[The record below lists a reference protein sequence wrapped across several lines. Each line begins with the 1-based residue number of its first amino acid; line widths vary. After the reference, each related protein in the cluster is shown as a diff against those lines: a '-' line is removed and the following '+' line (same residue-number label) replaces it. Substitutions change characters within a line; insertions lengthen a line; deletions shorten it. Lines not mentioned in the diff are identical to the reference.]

1 MLKTIIKYIIF
12 IFLFIYTKEGNL
24 LTYDSRYFYCNGR
37 IYSDNN
43 GLSINEINSICSKIT
58 ADDRYVV
65 LFTNQ
70 DRFYDERSYT
80 YNSEDFFSTRCYSNT
95 INCKYDFAICIYL
108 WGGKVIITSGS
119 IAKNVVNQG
128 KRMNVINNMIIY
140 LKNQEYY
147 TAIQNAITE
156 ISKIYYQ
163 NGGRTGS
170 ATAQGG
176 HSTFVIFFFILILC
190 CCCICCYF
198 IYQNQQKSNE
208 ELTYT
213 QIIENQNPDG
223 TYTVNQNYTYDQSL
237 KIHNHLVALEKI
249 IEEINQSSPPIKNT
263 NICLICMQPIF
274 NSVGTVEN
282 GNTRYACQHVYHTDC
297 LSRYNLTCCLMC
309 KGINDNA
316 SVIINNYHDT
326 QVINEEQVKN
336 FIKNLQNIYPPQELK
351 IYAQRYP
358 QEYNNFNDGLM
369 LGLLA
374 SSWCMP
380 PVVVVNNGPGYGYND
395 YGGYNNYNQPPN
407 MYNGDPNPDSAV
419 GGFQSNNI
427 EMQEINN
434 GNNNVGNFGGYGN
447 NNDYTGGNFGGYGNN
462 SNNVNTGGNF
472 GGYGNNSNNVGDF
485 GGGGD
490 YSADGGD
497 F

>member
-1 MLKTIIKYIIF
+1 MIKAFLKLIL
-12 IFLFIYTKEGNL
+12 FLFVFKYTKEGL
-24 LTYDSRYFYCNGR
+24 LTYDSRNFYCNGR

-43 GLSINEINSICSKIT
+43 GLSINEVNSLCSKIT
-58 ADDRYVV
+58 SDDRYVI

-70 DRFYDERSYT
+70 DRFRDENSYT
-80 YNSEDFFSTRCYSNT
+80 YNSEDFFTTRCYSNS

-119 IAKNVVNQG
+119 IAKNVVNQAN
-128 KRMNVINNMIIY
+128 RMNIINNMIVY
-140 LKNQEYY
+140 LRNQEYY
-147 TAIQNAITE
+147 TAIQTAITE

-163 NGGRTGS
+163 NGGKKGTTTS
-170 ATAQGG
+170 QGN
-176 HSTFVIFFFILILC
+176 HSTFVVFFFLLILC
-190 CCCICCYF
+190 CCCVCCYF

-213 QIIENQNPDG
+213 QIIENQNPNDAIF
-223 TYTVNQNYTYDQSL
+223 TVNENTYDQSL

-249 IEEINQSSPPIKNT
+249 IEEIKQSNPPIKDT
-263 NICLICMQPIF
+263 NMCLICMQQII
-274 NSVGTVEN
+274 NTVGTIET
-282 GNTRYACQHVYHTDC
+282 GNTRFACQHVYHTDC
-297 LSRYNLTCCLMC
+297 LSRYNLHCCLMC
-309 KGINDNA
+309 KGLNDNA
-316 SVIINNYHDT
+316 SSTINNYHDS

-336 FIKNLQNIYPPQELK
+336 FIKNLQNIYPPKELK

-395 YGGYNNYNQPPN
+395 YGGGYNNNYNQN
-407 MYNGDPNPDSAV
+407 YEGNPNPDSAV

-427 EMQEINN
+427 EMTEINN
-434 GNNNVGNFGGYGN
+434 GNNNDNNGGNFGGYGN
-447 NNDYTGGNFGGYGNN
+447 NNN
-462 SNNVNTGGNF
+462 NTGGNF
-472 GGYGNNSNNVGDF
+472 GGYGNNSNDMGGF

-490 YSADGGD
+490 FSADGGD

>member
-1 MLKTIIKYIIF
+1 MKVLSKF
-12 IFLFIYTKEGNL
+12 IPLILLFLCTKESSIP
-24 LTYDSRYFYCNGR
+24 YDSRNFYCNGR

-70 DRFYDERSYT
+70 DRFIDERSYT
-80 YNSEDFFSTRCYSNT
+80 YASEDFFSTHCYSNT
-95 INCKYDFAICIYL
+95 INCKYDFAICIFL

-119 IAKNVVNQG
+119 IAKNVVSQG
-128 KRMNVINNMIIY
+128 NRMNIINNMIIY
-140 LKNQEYY
+140 LRNREYY
-147 TAIQNAITE
+147 TAIQSAITD

-163 NGGRTGS
+163 NGGRRGT
-170 ATAQGG
+170 TTTNKG
-176 HSTFVIFFFILILC
+176 HSTFVIFFFILLIC

-198 IYQNQQKSNE
+198 IYQNQQKSND

-213 QIIENQNPDG
+213 TIVDNPNG
-223 TYTVNQNYTYDQSL
+223 EYTVNQNYTYDQSL
-237 KIHNHLVALEKI
+237 KIHNHLVSLEKM
-249 IEEINQSSPPIKNT
+249 IEEINQNDPPIKNT
-263 NICLICMQPIF
+263 NLCLICMQPII
-274 NSVGTVEN
+274 NTVGTMETSH
-282 GNTRYACQHVYHTDC
+282 TRFGCQHVYHSDC
-297 LSRYNLTCCLMC
+297 LSRYNIHCCLMC
-309 KGINDNA
+309 KGTGENA
-316 SVIINNYHDT
+316 SMIVNNYHDT
-326 QVINEEQVKN
+326 QVLNEEQVKN
-336 FIKNLQNIYPPQELK
+336 FIKNLQLIYPPQQLK

-374 SSWCMP
+374 SSWAMP
-380 PVVVVNNGPGYGYND
+380 PVVVINNNPGYND
-395 YGGYNNYNQPPN
+395 YGGYNNYNQQN
-407 MYNGDPNPDSAV
+407 MYGGDPNPDSAV

-427 EMQEINN
+427 EMHEINN
-434 GNNNVGNFGGYGN
+434 NNNGN
-447 NNDYTGGNFGGYGNN
+447 DGGNFGGYGNN
-462 SNNVNTGGNF
+462 
-472 GGYGNNSNNVGDF
+472 GNNGYDTGNF

>member
-1 MLKTIIKYIIF
+1 MIKALLKLMLFTLVFVQIK
-12 IFLFIYTKEGNL
+12 GGL
-24 LTYDSRYFYCNGR
+24 LTYDSRHFYCNGR

-58 ADDRYVV
+58 SDDRYVI

-70 DRFYDERSYT
+70 DRFRDEYSYT
-80 YNSEDFFSTRCYSNT
+80 YNSEDFFSTRCYSNS

-119 IAKNVVNQG
+119 IAKNIVSQG
-128 KRMNVINNMIIY
+128 NRMNIINNMIVY
-140 LKNQEYY
+140 LRNQEYY
-147 TAIQNAITE
+147 TAIQTAITE

-163 NGGRTGS
+163 NGGKKGTTTTS
-170 ATAQGG
+170 QGG
-176 HSTFVIFFFILILC
+176 HSTFVIFFFLLILC

-213 QIIENQNPDG
+213 QIIENQNPNDG

-249 IEEINQSSPPIKNT
+249 IEEINQSNPPIKDT
-263 NICLICMQPIF
+263 NMCLICMQQII
-274 NSVGTVEN
+274 NTVGTVET
-282 GNTRYACQHVYHTDC
+282 GNTRFACQHVYHTDC
-297 LSRYNLTCCLMC
+297 LSRYNLHCCLMC
-309 KGINDNA
+309 KGLNDNA
-316 SVIINNYHDT
+316 SVVINNYHDS

-380 PVVVVNNGPGYGYND
+380 PVVVVNNGPGYGYNND
-395 YGGYNNYNQPPN
+395 YGGYNNNYNQDYGGN
-407 MYNGDPNPDSAV
+407 PNPDSAV

-427 EMQEINN
+427 EMTEINN
-434 GNNNVGNFGGYGN
+434 GNNDNNAGNFGGFGN
-447 NNDYTGGNFGGYGNN
+447 NNNN
-462 SNNVNTGGNF
+462 NTGG
-472 GGYGNNSNNVGDF
+472 DF
-485 GGGGD
+485 GHYENNNANDMGGFSGGGD
-490 YSADGGD
+490 FSADGGD

>member
-1 MLKTIIKYIIF
+1 MIKKIF
-12 IFLFIYTKEGNL
+12 EFILFIILFVYTKQGDL
-24 LTYDSRYFYCNGR
+24 LAYDSRNFYCNGR

-43 GLSINEINSICSKIT
+43 GLSMSEINSLCSKIT
-58 ADDRYVV
+58 SDDRYVI

-70 DRFYDERSYT
+70 DRFSDEKSYT
-80 YNSEDFFSTRCYSNT
+80 YNSEDFFSSRCYSNS

-119 IAKNVVNQG
+119 IAKNIVNQG
-128 KRMNVINNMIIY
+128 SRMNIINNMIIY
-140 LKNQEYY
+140 LRNGEYY
-147 TAIQNAITE
+147 TAIQSAITQ

-163 NGGRTGS
+163 NGGGRGTTTTHS
-170 ATAQGG
+170 GG
-176 HSTFVIFFFILILC
+176 HSTFVTFFFLLILC

-198 IYQNQQKSNE
+198 IYQNQQKSNQ
-208 ELTYT
+208 ELTYS
-213 QIIENQNPDG
+213 QIIENQNDG
-223 TYTVNQNYTYDQSL
+223 SYTVNQNYSYDQSL

-249 IEEINQSSPPIKNT
+249 IQEINQSDPPIKNT
-263 NICLICMQPIF
+263 NLCLICMQPII
-274 NSVGTVEN
+274 NTVGIVET
-282 GNTRYACQHVYHTDC
+282 GNTRFDCKHVYHTDC
-297 LSRYNLTCCLMC
+297 LSRNNLNMCLMC
-309 KGINDNA
+309 KDINDKA
-316 SVIINNYHDT
+316 SVTINNYHDT

-336 FIKNLQNIYPPQELK
+336 FIKNLQSIYPPQQLK

-380 PVVVVNNGPGYGYND
+380 PHVVVVNNGPGYGYND
-395 YGGYNNYNQPPN
+395 NGGYNNYNQQN
-407 MYNGDPNPDSAV
+407 MYGGDPNPDSAV

-427 EMQEINN
+427 EMTEM
-434 GNNNVGNFGGYGN
+434 NNNNNNSGGNFGGYGN
-447 NNDYTGGNFGGYGNN
+447 NNDYTGGDFGG
-462 SNNVNTGGNF
+462 F
-472 GGYGNNSNNVGDF
+472 G

-490 YSADGGD
+490 YADDGGD

>member
-1 MLKTIIKYIIF
+1 MFKTLSEYI
-12 IFLFIYTKEGNL
+12 LFIILLVYTKQSGL
-24 LTYDSRYFYCNGR
+24 LIYDSRNFYCNGR

-43 GLSINEINSICSKIT
+43 GLSMNEINSLCSKIT
-58 ADDRYVV
+58 SDDRYVI

-70 DRFYDERSYT
+70 DRFHDEKSYT
-80 YNSEDFFSTRCYSNT
+80 YNSEDFFSTRCYSNS

-128 KRMNVINNMIIY
+128 YRMNIINNMIVY
-140 LKNQEYY
+140 LRNGEYY
-147 TAIQNAITE
+147 TAIQTAINE

-163 NGGRTGS
+163 NGGRRGTS
-170 ATAQGG
+170 NNHGG
-176 HSTFVIFFFILILC
+176 HSTFVTFFFILILC
-190 CCCICCYF
+190 CCCICFYF

-213 QIIENQNPDG
+213 QIIENPNDG
-223 TYTVNQNYTYDQSL
+223 TYTVNQNYSYDQSL
-237 KIHNHLVALEKI
+237 KIHNHLVALEKM
-249 IEEINQSSPPIKNT
+249 IEEINQSNPPIKNT
-263 NICLICMQPIF
+263 NICLICMQPII
-274 NSVGTVEN
+274 NTVGTVET
-282 GNTRYACQHVYHTDC
+282 GNTRFACQHVYHTDC
-297 LSRYNLTCCLMC
+297 LTRNNLQICLMC
-309 KGINDNA
+309 KDISDNA
-316 SVIINNYHDT
+316 SVTINNYHDS

-336 FIKNLQNIYPPQELK
+336 FIKNLQSIYPPQQLK

-395 YGGYNNYNQPPN
+395 YGGYNNNYNQPN
-407 MYNGDPNPDSAV
+407 MYGGDPNPDSAV

-427 EMQEINN
+427 EMTEINN
-434 GNNNVGNFGGYGN
+434 NNNNIN
-447 NNDYTGGNFGGYGNN
+447 N
-462 SNNVNTGGNF
+462 NTGGNF
-472 GGYGNNSNNVGDF
+472 GGFGNNNENTGGDF
-485 GGGGD
+485 GGFGGGGGD
-490 YSADGGD
+490 FSADGGD

>member
-1 MLKTIIKYIIF
+1 MKSLSKF
-12 IFLFIYTKEGNL
+12 IPLILLFLCTKESSIP
-24 LTYDSRYFYCNGR
+24 YDSRNFYCNGR

-70 DRFYDERSYT
+70 DRFLDERSYT
-80 YNSEDFFSTRCYSNT
+80 YASEDFFSTHCYSNS
-95 INCKYDFAICIYL
+95 INCKYDFAICIFL

-119 IAKNVVNQG
+119 IAKNVVSQG
-128 KRMNVINNMIIY
+128 HRMNIINNMIIY
-140 LKNQEYY
+140 LRNREYY
-147 TAIQNAITE
+147 TAIQSAITD

-163 NGGRTGS
+163 NGGRRGT
-170 ATAQGG
+170 TTTNKG
-176 HSTFVIFFFILILC
+176 HSTFVIFFFILLIC
-190 CCCICCYF
+190 CCCVCCYF
-198 IYQNQQKSNE
+198 IYQNQQKSND

-213 QIIENQNPDG
+213 TIVDNPNG
-223 TYTVNQNYTYDQSL
+223 EYTVNQNYTYDQSL
-237 KIHNHLVALEKI
+237 KIHNHLVALEKM
-249 IEEINQSSPPIKNT
+249 IEEINQNDPPIKNT
-263 NICLICMQPIF
+263 SLCLICMQPII
-274 NSVGTVEN
+274 NTVGTMETR
-282 GNTRYACQHVYHTDC
+282 NTRFGCQHVYHSDC
-297 LSRYNLTCCLMC
+297 LSRYNIHCCLMC
-309 KGINDNA
+309 KDTGENA
-316 SVIINNYHDT
+316 SMIVNNYHDT
-326 QVINEEQVKN
+326 QVLNEEQVKN
-336 FIKNLQNIYPPQELK
+336 FIKNLQLIYPPQQLK

-374 SSWCMP
+374 SSWNTP
-380 PVVVVNNGPGYGYND
+380 SVVVINNNPGYNE
-395 YGGYNNYNQPPN
+395 YGGYNNYNQQN
-407 MYNGDPNPDSAV
+407 MYGGDPNPDSAV

-434 GNNNVGNFGGYGN
+434 NNNN
-447 NNDYTGGNFGGYGNN
+447 NNGNDGGNFGGYGNN
-462 SNNVNTGGNF
+462 EYDTGN
-472 GGYGNNSNNVGDF
+472 F

>member
-1 MLKTIIKYIIF
+1 MIKRIVQYLL
-12 IFLFIYTKEGNL
+12 FLLLFVYTKEGL

-65 LFTNQ
+65 LFTNK
-70 DRFYDERSYT
+70 DRFYDEQSYT
-80 YNSEDFFSTRCYSNT
+80 YNSEDFFSTRCYSNS

-119 IAKNVVNQG
+119 ISKNIVTQSY
-128 KRMNVINNMIIY
+128 RMNIINNMIVY

-147 TAIQNAITE
+147 NAIQNAITQ
-156 ISKIYYQ
+156 ISKIYYN
-163 NGGRTGS
+163 NGGKHGT
-170 ATAQGG
+170 TNTQGG

-213 QIIENQNPDG
+213 QIIENQNNDG
-223 TYTVNQNYTYDQSL
+223 SYTVNQNYTYDQSL

-249 IEEINQSSPPIKNT
+249 IEEINQSNPPIKST
-263 NICLICMQPIF
+263 NLCLICMQSII
-274 NSVGTVEN
+274 NTVGTVES
-282 GNTRYACQHVYHTDC
+282 GNTRFACQHVYHSDC
-297 LSRYNLTCCLMC
+297 LSRFNLHVCLMC
-309 KGINDNA
+309 KDTSDSENA
-316 SVIINNYHDT
+316 SKVVNNYHDT

-336 FIKNLQNIYPPQELK
+336 FIKNLQNIYPPKELK

-369 LGLLA
+369 LGILA

-380 PVVVVNNGPGYGYND
+380 PQVVVVNNGPGYGYQD
-395 YGGYNNYNQPPN
+395 YGGYNNYNQQQN
-407 MYNGDPNPDSAV
+407 MYSNDPNPDSAV
-419 GGFQSNNI
+419 GGFQPSNI
-427 EMQEINN
+427 EMTEMNN
-434 GNNNVGNFGGYGN
+434 N
-447 NNDYTGGNFGGYGNN
+447 NNDHNN
-462 SNNVNTGGNF
+462 DHNNDNTGGNF
-472 GGYGNNSNNVGDF
+472 GGFGNNSNDMGNFGGDGDF
-485 GGGGD
+485 G
-490 YSADGGD
+490 ADGGD

>member
-1 MLKTIIKYIIF
+1 MIKALLKLMLFTLVFVHIK
-12 IFLFIYTKEGNL
+12 GGL
-24 LTYDSRYFYCNGR
+24 LTYDSRNFYCNGR

-43 GLSINEINSICSKIT
+43 GLSINELNSICSKIT
-58 ADDRYVV
+58 SDDRYVV
-65 LFTNQ
+65 LFTNK
-70 DRFYDERSYT
+70 DRFRDENSYT
-80 YNSEDFFSTRCYSNT
+80 YNSEDFFSTRCYSNS

-128 KRMNVINNMIIY
+128 NRMNIINNMIVY
-140 LKNQEYY
+140 LRNQEYH
-147 TAIQNAITE
+147 TAILTAITE

-163 NGGRTGS
+163 NGGKKGTTTS
-170 ATAQGG
+170 SQGG
-176 HSTFVIFFFILILC
+176 HSTFVIFFFLLILC

-213 QIIENQNPDG
+213 QIIENQNPNDG

-249 IEEINQSSPPIKNT
+249 IEEINQSNPPIKDT
-263 NICLICMQPIF
+263 NMCLICMQQII
-274 NSVGTVEN
+274 NTVGTVET
-282 GNTRYACQHVYHTDC
+282 GNTRFACQHVYHTDC
-297 LSRYNLTCCLMC
+297 LSRYNLHCCLMC
-309 KGINDNA
+309 KGLNDNA
-316 SVIINNYHDT
+316 STIINNYHDS

-380 PVVVVNNGPGYGYND
+380 PVVVVNNGPGYGYNND
-395 YGGYNNYNQPPN
+395 YGGYNNNYNQDYGGN
-407 MYNGDPNPDSAV
+407 PNPDSAV

-427 EMQEINN
+427 EMTEINN
-434 GNNNVGNFGGYGN
+434 GNNGN
-447 NNDYTGGNFGGYGNN
+447 NGGNFGGFGNN
-462 SNNVNTGGNF
+462 NTGGDF
-472 GGYGNNSNNVGDF
+472 GGQGNNNANDMGGF

-490 YSADGGD
+490 FSADGGD

>member
-1 MLKTIIKYIIF
+1 MLRKISEF
-12 IFLFIYTKEGNL
+12 IVFIVLMAYTKQGGL
-24 LTYDSRYFYCNGR
+24 LVYDSRNFYCNGR

-43 GLSINEINSICSKIT
+43 GLSINEINSLCSKIT
-58 ADDRYVV
+58 SDDRYVI

-70 DRFYDERSYT
+70 DRFSDEKSYT
-80 YNSEDFFSTRCYSNT
+80 YNSEDFFSTRCYSNS

-119 IAKNVVNQG
+119 IAKNIVNQG
-128 KRMNVINNMIIY
+128 NRMNIINNMIVY
-140 LKNQEYY
+140 LRDGEYY
-147 TAIQNAITE
+147 TAIQSAISQ

-163 NGGRTGS
+163 NGGRRGTTTTNQGS
-170 ATAQGG
+170 
-176 HSTFVIFFFILILC
+176 HSTFVTFFFILILC

-198 IYQNQQKSNE
+198 IYQNQQKSNQ

-213 QIIENQNPDG
+213 QIIENQNDG
-223 TYTVNQNYTYDQSL
+223 SYTVNQNYTYDQSL

-249 IEEINQSSPPIKNT
+249 IEEINQSDPPIKNT
-263 NICLICMQPIF
+263 NLCLICMQPII
-274 NSVGTVEN
+274 NTVGTVET
-282 GNTRYACQHVYHTDC
+282 GNTRFDCKHVYHTDC
-297 LSRYNLTCCLMC
+297 LSRNNLNMCLMC
-309 KGINDNA
+309 KGINDKC
-316 SVIINNYHDT
+316 SVTINNYHDT

-336 FIKNLQNIYPPQELK
+336 FIKNLQNIYPPQQLK

-395 YGGYNNYNQPPN
+395 YGGYNNYNQQN
-407 MYNGDPNPDSAV
+407 MYGGDPNPDSAV

-427 EMQEINN
+427 EMTEM
-434 GNNNVGNFGGYGN
+434 NNNNTGGNFGGYGNNN
-447 NNDYTGGNFGGYGNN
+447 NNDYTGGNFGG
-462 SNNVNTGGNF
+462 F
-472 GGYGNNSNNVGDF
+472 G

-490 YSADGGD
+490 YADDGGD